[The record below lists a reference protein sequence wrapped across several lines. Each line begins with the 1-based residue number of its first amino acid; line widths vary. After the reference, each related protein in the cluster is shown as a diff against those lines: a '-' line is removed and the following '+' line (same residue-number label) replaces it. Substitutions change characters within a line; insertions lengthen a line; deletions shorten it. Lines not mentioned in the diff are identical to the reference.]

1 MNMAFSGVFLWHL
14 FCSSSAS
21 CADTKPFLFILIWQE
36 EYCHVLYMAWFEGYC
51 DLGN

>member
-1 MNMAFSGVFLWHL
+1 MTLAFSGVFLWHL

-36 EYCHVLYMAWFEGYC
+36 DIAMFFIW
-51 DLGN
+51 LGSTL